1 MRRTDIEN
9 GEADTL
15 AGNLASPFG
24 PPTGPTENSIIPFPR
39 SRTAAALGSIAGG
52 DPPSSPASFEPLGSI
67 VRAVVLRLHDDRVR
81 LNVLVPG
88 TLGNGDKPGTSDDGS
103 LGG

>member
-1 MRRTDIEN
+1 MRRSDDVS
-9 GEADTL
+9 GRGKDL
-15 AGNLASPFG
+15 AGPSPSAAG
-24 PPTGPTENSIIPFPR
+24 SDRRLDAVIPFPSRRATPPLR
-39 SRTAAALGSIAGG
+39 SAAGG

-67 VRAVVLRLHDDRVR
+67 VRAVVLRLQDDRVR

-88 TLGNGDKPGTSDDGS
+88 TLGNGGKPGTSDDGS

>member
-15 AGNLASPFG
+15 AGNPASPFG
-24 PPTGPTENSIIPFPR
+24 PPSGPTENSIIPFPR
-39 SRTAAALGSIAGG
+39 RATAAALGSAGCSETSSG
-52 DPPSSPASFEPLGSI
+52 HPSFQPLGSI
-67 VRAVVLRLHDDRVR
+67 VRAVVLRLQDDRVR

-88 TLGNGDKPGTSDDGS
+88 TLGNGGKPGTSDDGS